1 MDYIN
6 ISQTIGIDTLINKKL
21 LAASAIFKHVR
32 KGEVLKLA
40 NLHNVDAEV
49 LDKITILEIKSERIK
64 DADKVANVKRE
75 LELLSASW
83 LEAVEQDD
91 SVRRIHAEL
100 KTINEALWEIE
111 DDIRDKERA
120 REFDQV
126 FIDLARSV
134 YVTNDQRA
142 NAKKELNIYLGSE
155 IVEEK
160 SYQDYS

>member
-1 MDYIN
+1 MDI
-6 ISQTIGIDTLINKKL
+6 IQVPVSPG
-21 LAASAIFKHVR
+21 
-32 KGEVLKLA
+32 
-40 NLHNVDAEV
+40 EV
-49 LDKITILEIKSERIK
+49 LDKITILEIKSERIS
-64 DADKVANVKRE
+64 DPEKVSNVRRE
-75 LELLSASW
+75 LELLDATWRQS
-83 LEAVEQDD
+83 VEQDET
-91 SVRRIHAEL
+91 VNRIHAEL

-120 REFDQV
+120 REFDER
-126 FIDLARSV
+126 FIELARSV